1 VGIGLIS
8 PLQQWNKRD
17 IFVHPKSIY
26 EKGRIYQICYG
37 SSQDELPLS

>member
-1 VGIGLIS
+1 MSLLYS
-8 PLQQWNKRD
+8 LQKWNKRD

-37 SSQDELPLS
+37 GSQDELPLS